1 MITVRLQRLPSGFL
15 CRITATGHAG
25 YAKKENEDIICAAV
39 SAIVQT
45 AVGGL
50 QDVAGF
56 EPEYTLENGR
66 IACGV
71 PAPESLDP
79 ATQEIVRVIM
89 ETTAVG
95 LKQIELSYGSRYV
108 HVQEAAHTEKGG
120 AAS

>member
-1 MITVRLQRLPSGFL
+1 MITVRLLRTPSGFL
-15 CRITATGHAG
+15 RRIAATGHAG

-56 EPEYTLENGR
+56 EPAYSLENGR

-71 PAPESLDP
+71 PDPESLDP
-79 ATQEIVRVIM
+79 GTYEIIRVIM

-108 HVQEAAHTEKGG
+108 NVQEAAYTEKGG

>member
-1 MITVRLQRLPSGFL
+1 MITVRLLRTPSGFPR
-15 CRITATGHAG
+15 RITATGHAG
-25 YAKKENEDIICAAV
+25 YAKKENDDIICAAV

-50 QDVAGF
+50 QEVAGF
-56 EPEYTLENGR
+56 EPDYTLENGR

-71 PAPESLDP
+71 PDPEKLDP
-79 ATQEIVRVIM
+79 RTREIVRVIM

-95 LKQIELSYGSRYV
+95 LKQIELSYGSKYV
-108 HVQEAAHTEKGG
+108 LVQEAAYTEKEG